1 MRSPSFKKARKRRQ
15 ERRRRRNKKVAPT
28 GEAGWSKS
36 IQTFGGVAGGS
47 AGFIELF
54 LLLCAL

>member
-1 MRSPSFKKARKRRQ
+1 MRSTSFKKAQKRRQ
-15 ERRRRRNKKVAPT
+15 ERRRRNKKVAPT
-28 GEAGWSKS
+28 GETGWSKS
-36 IQTFGGVAGGS
+36 IQTVGGVAGGS

>member
-1 MRSPSFKKARKRRQ
+1 MRSTSFKKARKRRV
-15 ERRRRRNKKVAPT
+15 ERRRKKKISPT
-28 GEAGWSKS
+28 DEAGWSKS